1 MAVSNDNT
9 SSSIIVNVRQT
20 SVYTNVTL
28 YLATDICLPSIPRI
42 GETVQLGG
50 ALRGKVENVS
60 YHSYYN
66 TDYRDKL
73 VTVYLTEADLP
84 KFNRSHVIV
93 DLERKYKKFSF
104 SSKEI
109 KYHNLDWCHQILA
122 SRKERPSDMSSSEAY
137 REGPDYD
144 VEEVQDIQNYVY
156 FDAEAFDK
164 AFPEVF

>member
-1 MAVSNDNT
+1 MAVLNDNN
-9 SSSIIVNVRQT
+9 SPNVIVHVRQT
-20 SVYTNVTL
+20 TVYSNVTL

-50 ALRGKVENVS
+50 AFRGKVENVS

-73 VTVYLTEADLP
+73 VTVYLTEEDLP
-84 KFNRSHVIV
+84 KFNRSHIII
-93 DLERKYKKFSF
+93 DLERKYKKYSF
-104 SSKEI
+104 SSTSI
-109 KYHNLDWCHQILA
+109 KYHEIDWCHQILA
-122 SRKERPSDMSSSEAY
+122 SRKERPTEMSRSEPY
-137 REGPDYD
+137 EEGTGYD
-144 VEEVQDIQNYVY
+144 VVEVQDISNYQY